1 MPAIERWAV
10 DFDHLDLAAAQV
22 PASRRGDLDFRWARD
37 LVKNRR
43 AGRSRWGG

>member
-22 PASRRGDLDFRWARD
+22 PAKPAR
-37 LVKNRR
+37 
-43 AGRSRWGG
+43 